1 MSKFPTIIES
11 LKKHHGTPPSPPAR
25 GPFELVLWENAVYLL
40 PDERRLEV
48 FNALRE
54 QIGLNA
60 ASLDAAPDA
69 VLLPIAI
76 RGGMRPAMRV
86 FRWRQ
91 IAQITLN
98 RFGGNLDSILQLPFE
113 DARKALKQFP
123 NIADPAAERILL
135 FCGMA
140 TSLPLDSHGLRVL
153 NRLGWGRVQ
162 KSQSANYRSV
172 QEELRP
178 EIPVQLE
185 PLKEAHLLLRMHGRT
200 LCKDRIPLCPQ
211 CPVAGDCRHGLPA
224 NPAAV

>member
-1 MSKFPTIIES
+1 MSKFAKIIER
-11 LKKHHGTPPSPPAR
+11 LKKHYGAPPIPPAQ
-25 GPFELVLWENAVYLL
+25 GPFELVLWENLVYLL

-48 FNALRE
+48 FQALRE

-60 ASLDAAPDA
+60 AALAAAPDPM
-69 VLLPIAI
+69 LLPIAI

-98 RFGGNLDSILQLPFE
+98 QFGGNLDSILQLPYE
-113 DARKALKQFP
+113 DAKRALKQFP

-140 TSLPLDSHGLRVL
+140 AGLPIDSHGLRVL

-162 KSQSANYRSV
+162 KSQSATYRSV

-178 EIPVQLE
+178 EIPLHLDQV
-185 PLKEAHLLLRMHGRT
+185 KEAHLLLRMHGRT
-200 LCKDRIPLCPQ
+200 LCKERMPLCPQ
-211 CPVAGDCRHGLPA
+211 CSVAGDCRHAQPA
-224 NPAAV
+224 NRAIL